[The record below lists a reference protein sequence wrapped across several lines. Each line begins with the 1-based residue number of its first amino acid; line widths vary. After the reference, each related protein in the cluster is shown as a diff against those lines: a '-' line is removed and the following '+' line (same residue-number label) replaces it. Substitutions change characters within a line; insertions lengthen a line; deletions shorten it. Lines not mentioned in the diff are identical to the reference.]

1 VLWPQIAPL
10 NSGSAE
16 LCVHQKLTEVRQQAL
31 HGGVQLLSVLD
42 VKAEPQ
48 RVLKA
53 LGWLISHSR
62 FLLTTLHLIQ
72 PVQKGFT
79 APFAERGERDIQ

>member
-1 VLWPQIAPL
+1 MRVQQ
-10 NSGSAE
+10 E
-16 LCVHQKLTEVRQQAL
+16 LTEVRQQAL
-31 HGGVQLLSVLD
+31 HGGVQFLSVLD

-62 FLLTTLHLIQ
+62 FLLPTLYLIQ
-72 PVQKGFT
+72 PVHKGFT
-79 APFAERGERDIQ
+79 APFTERGERNIE